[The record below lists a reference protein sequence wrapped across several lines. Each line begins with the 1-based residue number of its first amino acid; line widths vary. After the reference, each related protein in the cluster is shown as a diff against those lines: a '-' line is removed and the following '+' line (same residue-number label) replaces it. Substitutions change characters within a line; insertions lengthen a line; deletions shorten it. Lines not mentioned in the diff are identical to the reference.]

1 MKVRI
6 IEPIDLPKIAKKRVC
21 AYARVSTDSLAQGE
35 SLENQATYYKKIIE
49 TNPAYSFA
57 GVFSDY
63 GLTGTKDDR
72 PGFQKMLSLARD
84 KQIDLIITKSISR
97 FARNT
102 TLIIACV
109 RELKE
114 LGVEV
119 YFEKENISTFNGD
132 CELMLTVLS
141 SFAQEESKNISDNVK
156 WRCKRKFEQGK
167 IIINTKR
174 FLGYDMNEKGELVIN
189 KAEAELVKLIFNEY
203 LKGKGSFIIAKELN
217 ESGVPT
223 VAKGKW
229 HSTTI
234 LNILKNE
241 KYKGDVKLQKTYIKD
256 HLSKVKK
263 LNRGEVTSYYIEN
276 HHEAIVSR
284 EIWNLAQKQI
294 ELRGKKKGITGE
306 NNDKYKQRYALSGL
320 LFCSKC
326 GAPLRRRVWNS
337 KSSCRKIVWQCSNYI
352 KYGKKTCAGIA
363 IEDALISRLNITE
376 KTVVEEVWKHGKKNY
391 RYTRQGES
399 DQFHGTVE
407 SSAKTCSSILPGIDR
422 SGRAIIKL
430 RGAS

>member
-21 AYARVSTDSLAQGE
+21 VYARVSTDSLAQGE
-35 SLENQATYYKKIIE
+35 SLENQTTYYKKIIE

-203 LKGKGSFIIAKELN
+203 LRGKGSFIIAKELN
-217 ESGVPT
+217 ESSVPT

-229 HSTTI
+229 YSTTI

-256 HLSKVKK
+256 HCQK
-263 LNRGEVTSYYIEN
+263 LKE
-276 HHEAIVSR
+276 
-284 EIWNLAQKQI
+284 
-294 ELRGKKKGITGE
+294 
-306 NNDKYKQRYALSGL
+306 
-320 LFCSKC
+320 
-326 GAPLRRRVWNS
+326 
-337 KSSCRKIVWQCSNYI
+337 
-352 KYGKKTCAGIA
+352 
-363 IEDALISRLNITE
+363 
-376 KTVVEEVWKHGKKNY
+376 
-391 RYTRQGES
+391 
-399 DQFHGTVE
+399 
-407 SSAKTCSSILPGIDR
+407 
-422 SGRAIIKL
+422 
-430 RGAS
+430 